1 MAIKYLVPA
10 HKSHYVRDCF
20 NLEEFLEK
28 RKEFENKMMLE
39 HLSRFFTSGLM
50 EINKEL
56 QKYYQFKWLTVIDI
70 GYSSKSNSRTS
81 KNILLIL
88 KGNLWNKLITTCCP
102 CLSSDFK
109 LHSSG
114 SNSNRLLDNLEI

>member
-10 HKSHYVRDCF
+10 HKSQFVCNYF

-39 HLSRFFTSGLM
+39 YLARFFTSGLIK
-50 EINKEL
+50 INKEL
-56 QKYYQFKWLTVIDI
+56 QKYYQFKWLSVIDI
-70 GYSSKSNSRTS
+70 GYSSTSNSRTS

-88 KGNLWNKLITTCCP
+88 NRNLWNKLITT
-102 CLSSDFK
+102 
-109 LHSSG
+109 
-114 SNSNRLLDNLEI
+114 